1 MRTRQFVLMAT
12 IALLSLSASSG
23 WSFCGFFVAKA
34 DAKLFNKASQ
44 VVIAR
49 QENRTVMTMVNDFQ
63 GEIKDFAI
71 VVPVPVVLKKE
82 QVHIGENK
90 IVERLDAFS
99 APRLVEYFDEDPCAP
114 RPVPMPMSATAKQE
128 GAVGGKARGDS
139 ALGVKIEAQFT
150 VGEYDI
156 LILSAQESTGLE
168 TWLTQNGYRIPQ
180 GASELLQ
187 PYIKTNMKFFVA
199 KVNLKEYEKTGNK
212 FLRPIQMAF
221 ESPKFMLPIR
231 LGMINADGEQ
241 DMLVY
246 VLSPKGRAEVANYR
260 TVKIP
265 SNVEIPVFV
274 KKEFADFY
282 KSMFQRTYEK
292 EGKNVVFVEY
302 AWDMSWCDPCAADP
316 LSPEELKKAGVFWL
330 DGNQNNVYITRL
342 HVRYGRA
349 KFPEDLTFQ
358 DTPNRENYQ
367 GRYIL
372 RHPFT
377 GKITCDEGKHYKK
390 ELVKRQE
397 TEAQTLANLTGW
409 DINQIRKKMGIN
421 VTEKKEEDESWWDS
435 VFGDDTKE

>member
-1 MRTRQFVLMAT
+1 MRNRQFCSVILILAAAFIT
-12 IALLSLSASSG
+12 GSNA

-44 VVIAR
+44 VVVAR
-49 QENRTVMTMVNDFQ
+49 DENRTVLTMVNDFQ

-82 QVHIGENK
+82 QIHIGENK

-114 RPVPMPMSATAKQE
+114 RPVPMPMSAAKE
-128 GAVGGKARGDS
+128 SAAGGRARGDS

-156 LILSAQESTGLE
+156 LILSAQESSGLE
-168 TWLTQNGYRIPQ
+168 TWLTQNGYKIPA
-180 GASELLQ
+180 GAGELLQ

-231 LGMINADGEQ
+231 LGMINSDGEQ
-241 DMLVY
+241 DMIVY

-265 SNVEIPVFV
+265 SDMEIPIYV
-274 KKEFADFY
+274 KGEFADFY
-282 KSMFQRTYEK
+282 RAMFQRAYEK

-316 LSPEELKKAGVFWL
+316 LTNEELKKSGVFWL
-330 DGNQNNVYITRL
+330 DDSQQNSVYITRL

-358 DTPNRENYQ
+358 ATPNRENYQ

-377 GKITCDEGKHYKK
+377 GKITCDAGKTYKK
-390 ELVKRQE
+390 ELVQRQE
-397 TEAQTLANLTGW
+397 KDAQTLSNLTGW
-409 DINQIRKKMGIN
+409 DISEIRKKMGIN
-421 VTEKKEEDESWWDS
+421 MTQKPEDESWWQKIFS
-435 VFGDDTKE
+435 DDKQN

>member
-1 MRTRQFVLMAT
+1 MKNRHVIL
-12 IALLSLSASSG
+12 ALLLLTSSFALAG
-23 WSFCGFFVAKA
+23 NVWSFCGFFVAKA

-49 QENRTVMTMVNDFQ
+49 MENRTVLTMVNDFQ
-63 GEIKDFAI
+63 GEVKDFAI
-71 VVPVPVVLKKE
+71 VVPVPVVLQKD
-82 QVHIGENK
+82 QIHIGDNK

-114 RPVPMPMSATAKQE
+114 RPVPMPMSAVSDSAAKME
-128 GAVGGKARGDS
+128 KRGGS

-156 LILSAQESTGLE
+156 LILSAQESSGLE
-168 TWLTQNGYRIPQ
+168 KWLTQNGYRMPT
-180 GASELLQ
+180 GAAELLQ
-187 PYIKTNMKFFVA
+187 PYIKSNMKFFVA
-199 KVNLKEYEKTGNK
+199 KVNLKEYEKTGNQ

-241 DMLVY
+241 DLIAY
-246 VLSPKGRAEVANYR
+246 VLSPMGRAEVANYR

-265 SNVEIPVFV
+265 SDMEIPLYV
-274 KKEFADFY
+274 KNEFSDFY
-282 KSMFQRTYEK
+282 RAMFQRAYEK

-316 LSPEELKKAGVFWL
+316 LSNDELKKAGVFWL
-330 DGNQNNVYITRL
+330 DETQSGTYITRL

-358 DTPNRENYQ
+358 ETPNRDNYQ
-367 GRYIL
+367 GRFIL

-377 GKITCDEGKHYKK
+377 GEIKCEAGKTYKR
-390 ELVKRQE
+390 EVGKRLE
-397 TEAQTLANLTGW
+397 KDAQTLANLTGW
-409 DINQIRKKMGIN
+409 DINEIRKKMGIN
-421 VTEKKEEDESWWDS
+421 MSQKKDDDSWWQKIFS
-435 VFGDDTKE
+435 DDNKNN